1 MAREVNKS
9 PKKLPVQE
17 RSKATV
23 SFILDAANRAI
34 EINGLPKLRINDVA
48 KLAGVSVGSIYQY
61 FPTKEALLAAWEEHR
76 FQRLFEAAVARA
88 RANHE
93 ANRPP
98 EEAIFELALLG
109 IELFSN
115 HGGHLDMTA
124 DRRKAR
130 VEERL
135 RMIDAAADIF
145 AFLLEARV
153 AEEPRLA
160 GKDLRLMCKVA
171 IQTIVVFAIDLVSRE
186 QVERPDYPRYVAQLV
201 TSFLLGPA
209 PPELAGENGPR

>member
-1 MAREVNKS
+1 MVSEGKKS
-9 PKKLPVQE
+9 PKKVPAQE
-17 RSKATV
+17 RSRATV

-34 EINGLPKLRINDVA
+34 ELNGLPNLRVSDVA

-93 ANRPP
+93 ENRPP
-98 EEAIFELALLG
+98 EQAIFELALIG
-109 IELFSN
+109 IELFSQ
-115 HGGHLDMTA
+115 HGGRLDTTA

-130 VEERL
+130 TEERL
-135 RMIDAAADIF
+135 RMIDAAADMF

-153 AEEPRLA
+153 AEEPRLK
-160 GKDLRLMCKVA
+160 GKDLRLACKIA
-171 IQTIVVFAIDLVSRE
+171 IQTIVVFGLDLVSRE
-186 QVERPDYPRYVAQLV
+186 QAEHPEYVRYVAQLV
-201 TSFLLGPA
+201 TSFLLGPGPPA
-209 PPELAGENGPR
+209 PTAPA